1 MKSFNFDV
9 SVCNGHDLRAIEKAL
24 TKKKLNKKPKCI
36 ICNTIKGKGSSI
48 MENKPNW
55 HYWNKLTEERFL
67 KPEKNYHNVTKR
79 YFY

>member
-9 SVCNGHDLRAIEKAL
+9 SVCNGHDLRAISL

-55 HYWNKLTEERFL
+55 HYWNKLTEEEISKTRKEL
-67 KPEKNYHNVTKR
+67 S
-79 YFY
+79 